1 MGGNS
6 KARRMTYESLESVRN
21 LWRGSLLSLECV
33 ALTKIGNGCQIFG
46 AATQPNASKLARHKG
61 IQDGGCHFIAKA
73 MTSTRL
79 SWVKGLD
86 RRGSLAAKPS
96 RRSA

>member
-1 MGGNS
+1 ML
-6 KARRMTYESLESVRN
+6 A
-21 LWRGSLLSLECV
+21 LECE
-33 ALTKIGNGCQIFG
+33 ALTKIGNDCQIFG

-61 IQDGGCHFIAKA
+61 LHEGNGHFITRA
-73 MTSTRL
+73 MISTRL